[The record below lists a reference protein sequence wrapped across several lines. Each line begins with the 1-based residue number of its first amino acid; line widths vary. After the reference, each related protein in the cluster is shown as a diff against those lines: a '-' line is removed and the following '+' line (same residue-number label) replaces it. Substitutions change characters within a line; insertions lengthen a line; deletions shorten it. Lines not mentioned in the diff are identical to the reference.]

1 MLMNKA
7 LVQFKMD
14 KVQMNKLGGG
24 YSAICDMYDGNGTY
38 YPTEIRFTTISNEK
52 ELCQYL
58 EKTNEGYTVTGCRF
72 N

>member
-1 MLMNKA
+1 MNKA

-24 YSAICDMYDGNGTY
+24 YSAICDMYDSKGTY
-38 YPTEIRFTTISNEK
+38 YPTEIHFTTISNEK

-58 EKTNEGYTVTGCRF
+58 EKTNEGFTVKGCRF